1 MLKVDSISTYYKKF
15 EAIKGISFSL
25 AEREIVA
32 LIGANGA
39 GKSTTLR
46 TIAGLNKPTEGRIYF
61 ENEDITFSE
70 TVDRVKKGISYCP
83 EGRKLF
89 PDMTVMENLEM
100 GAYACGKD
108 ARRNLKTVFEL
119 FSLLSHRATQRAG
132 SLSGGEQQMLAIGRT
147 LMASPKLILF
157 DEPSTG
163 LAPILVAELM
173 NIIKRLNNQG
183 RTIILVEQ
191 NVAFALE
198 ISQRGYIL
206 ENGRMVLEGDA
217 SALKVNN
224 EVKEAYLGG

>member
-1 MLKVDSISTYYKKF
+1 MLKVDSISTYYRKF

-25 AEREIVA
+25 DRREMIA

-46 TIAGLNKPTEGRIYF
+46 TIAGLNKPKRGRIYF
-61 ENEDITFSE
+61 ENEDITFLE
-70 TVDRVKKGISYCP
+70 TVDRVRKGISYCP

-89 PDMTVMENLEM
+89 ADMTVMENLEM
-100 GAYACGKD
+100 GAYTCGKD
-108 ARRNLKTVFEL
+108 AGRNLRMVFEL
-119 FSLLSHRATQRAG
+119 FSILSRRGTQKAG

-147 LMASPKLILF
+147 LMSSPKLILF

-163 LAPILVAELM
+163 LAPILIAELM
-173 NIIKRLNNQG
+173 NIIKRLNDQG